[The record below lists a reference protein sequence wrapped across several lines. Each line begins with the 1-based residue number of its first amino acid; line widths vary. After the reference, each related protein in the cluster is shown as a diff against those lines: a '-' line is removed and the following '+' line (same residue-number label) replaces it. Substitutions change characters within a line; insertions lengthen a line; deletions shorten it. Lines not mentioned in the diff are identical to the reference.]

1 MFLYK
6 SNHTGARIRLYE
18 YRYMGEYI
26 HAYTG
31 LYKQDLIVVSTY
43 VIQNKLIAA
52 FLSNRDLYN
61 FYRSPI

>member
-6 SNHTGARIRLYE
+6 SNCIDICMRLYKHK
-18 YRYMGEYI
+18 YI
-26 HAYTG
+26 SQDTHRYTG
-31 LYKQDLIVVSTY
+31 LYKQDLIVLSTY

>member
-6 SNHTGARIRLYE
+6 SNHIDVRIRLYK
-18 YRYMGEYI
+18 YRYI
-26 HAYTG
+26 SQDAHRYTG
-31 LYKQDLIVVSTY
+31 LYRQDLIVVSTY

>member
-6 SNHTGARIRLYE
+6 SNHIETYIRLYK
-18 YRYMGEYI
+18 YGYIGEYI
-26 HAYTG
+26 HACTG
-31 LYKQDLIVVSTY
+31 LYRQDLIVVSTY

>member
-1 MFLYK
+1 MLLYK
-6 SNHTGARIRLYE
+6 NNHTDTCTRLYK
-18 YRYMGEYI
+18 YRYI
-26 HAYTG
+26 SQDAHRYTG
-31 LYKQDLIVVSTY
+31 LYRQDLIVVSTY

>member
-6 SNHTGARIRLYE
+6 SNPIDVRIRLYK
-18 YRYMGEYI
+18 YGCIGECIHGYI
-26 HAYTG
+26 G
-31 LYKQDLIVVSTY
+31 LYRQDLIVVSTY

>member
-1 MFLYK
+1 MLLYK
-6 SNHTGARIRLYE
+6 SNHIGVRIRLYK

-31 LYKQDLIVVSTY
+31 LYRWDLTVVSTY

>member
-6 SNHTGARIRLYE
+6 SNCIDICMRLYKHK
-18 YRYMGEYI
+18 YI
-26 HAYTG
+26 SQDTHRYTG
-31 LYKQDLIVVSTY
+31 LYRRGLTVASTY
-43 VIQNKLIAA
+43 VIQSKLIAA

>member
-6 SNHTGARIRLYE
+6 NNRTDIRIRPYE
-18 YRYMGEYI
+18 CGYIGEYI
-26 HAYTG
+26 HACTG
-31 LYKQDLIVVSTY
+31 VYRQDLIVVSTY

>member
-6 SNHTGARIRLYE
+6 SNHTDTCIRLYK
-18 YRYMGEYI
+18 YGYIGEYI
-26 HAYTG
+26 HGYIG
-31 LYKQDLIVVSTY
+31 LYRQDLIVVSTY

-61 FYRSPI
+61 FYRGPI

>member
-6 SNHTGARIRLYE
+6 SNRTDTCTRLYK
-18 YRYMGEYI
+18 YRYIGECIHRYI
-26 HAYTG
+26 G
-31 LYKQDLIVVSTY
+31 LYRWDLTVVSTY

>member
-1 MFLYK
+1 MRLYK
-6 SNHTGARIRLYE
+6 HK
-18 YRYMGEYI
+18 YI
-26 HAYTG
+26 SQDTHRYTG
-31 LYKQDLIVVSTY
+31 LYRQDLIVVSTY

>member
-1 MFLYK
+1 MYLHKSNRTDICTRLYK
-6 SNHTGARIRLYE
+6 YGYI
-18 YRYMGEYI
+18 GEYI
-26 HAYTG
+26 HACTG
-31 LYKQDLIVVSTY
+31 LYRQDLIVASTY

>member
-6 SNHTGARIRLYE
+6 SNHIDVRIRLYK
-18 YRYMGEYI
+18 YRHI
-26 HAYTG
+26 SQDTHRYTG
-31 LYKQDLIVVSTY
+31 LYRQDLIVVSTY

>member
-1 MFLYK
+1 MFLHK
-6 SNHTGARIRLYE
+6 SNHTDARIRLYKCRHISQDAH
-18 YRYMGEYI
+18 RYS
-26 HAYTG
+26 G
-31 LYKQDLIVVSTY
+31 LYRQDLIVVSTY